1 MRRLKNI
8 IVVMGVAFSLCV
20 IPVAHAAI
28 SGKVGIAVDAGAFE
42 YYSVK
47 DATTNA
53 AIGEGVLPS
62 MEYIYNGTEAE
73 RATVGSEFY
82 AIKRVNITTA
92 SVNLAFGFTAKKV
105 FIQMASANDDE
116 VCIDWDGGTAVCPAA
131 NTAGND
137 RMVAG
142 DGVILDDF
150 IGTSISVIAA
160 SGTQTIY
167 VRAWR

>member
-1 MRRLKNI
+1 MKIAKSMFMVILVALSFYAASI
-8 IVVMGVAFSLCV
+8 AQAAVVGN
-20 IPVAHAAI
+20 
-28 SGKVGIAVDAGAFE
+28 VGIAVDGGNRD
-42 YYSVK
+42 YNSVK
-47 DATTNA
+47 DAVVNFN
-53 AIGEGVLPS
+53 IKEGVLAS
-62 MEYIYNGTEAE
+62 MSYIYNGTEAE
-73 RATVGSEFY
+73 RATVGNAFY

-116 VCIDWDGGTAVCPAA
+116 VCIDWDGGTAACPAA

-160 SGTQTIY
+160 SGTQTVYI
-167 VRAWR
+167 RAWR